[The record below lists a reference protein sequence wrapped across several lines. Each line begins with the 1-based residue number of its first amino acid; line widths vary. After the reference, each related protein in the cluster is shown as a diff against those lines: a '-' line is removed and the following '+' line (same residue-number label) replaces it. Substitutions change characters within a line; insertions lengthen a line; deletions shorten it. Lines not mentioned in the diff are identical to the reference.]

1 MKVFNKS
8 HRASQRRHPKE
19 AELNAHTHSTH
30 TNTHSLSRR
39 LDEAVQVFN
48 KSLTEHRNADTLK
61 KLNNMRTH
69 STHTYTHSLSLR
81 LDEAVQ
87 VFNKSLTEHR
97 NADTLKKL
105 NDTEKIIK
113 ERKEQAY
120 IDMDLS
126 NVEKVR
132 VLMFRV
138 WLFLRVWLGAAEAA
152 AEAQA
157 QAAWCCETGRGQ
169 GVPVHDQ

>member
-30 TNTHSLSRR
+30 TNTHSLSR
-39 LDEAVQVFN
+39 
-48 KSLTEHRNADTLK
+48 
-61 KLNNMRTH
+61 
-69 STHTYTHSLSLR
+69 R

>member
-1 MKVFNKS
+1 MFNKS

-30 TNTHSLSRR
+30 TNTHSLSR
-39 LDEAVQVFN
+39 
-48 KSLTEHRNADTLK
+48 
-61 KLNNMRTH
+61 
-69 STHTYTHSLSLR
+69 R